1 MRIVTQA
8 EMKKIE
14 KLAETKYQF
23 NEHLIVEHV
32 GVLGA
37 QVVEDRIA
45 ALATDMDLV
54 FLIGKGNNGADGL
67 ALARNLVKPERSVR
81 AFVLFD
87 EKELSTENKTQL
99 KMAQSYGVK
108 VDFLKDMNSVETF
121 FAQNALPKLVVDAIF
136 GTGVRL
142 PLSNFIHEVIHF
154 TNQNA
159 NHTISIDVPSG
170 IDGDSGLVQ
179 GNAVKADLTLAVG
192 FPKIGHF
199 TADGGSLSG
208 DVHVMEVGFP
218 SQLQDEGG
226 DKFLLTRDNV
236 PYNITR
242 SKFGDKKI
250 FGHTLVIGGSHGLS
264 GAPIMASRA
273 ALRAGSG
280 LVTLCT
286 WENQYQETAARLG
299 PEIMTGF
306 VPNDQT
312 KWDKLLR
319 GLDRYDSLV
328 IGPGLGKSARARRL
342 VLEILNNFPGPLVLD
357 ADAINA
363 LSMKHDAQ
371 VFTIRHAPTI
381 ITPHFGE
388 FARFCGVSP
397 EAVHKNPVG
406 LLKEAIEQINCAVL
420 LKGPCTFAGL
430 ADGKTFFNFSPNDGM
445 ATGGVGD
452 VLAGILG
459 GLLAQ
464 DPELKRTRDSLSQ
477 RYSHTH
483 NSALLALYVHTLAG
497 KIAADK
503 FGVRAMTALGLI
515 ETMSDAFAHLD
526 GEEIHGT

>member
-14 KLAETKYQF
+14 EAAAEKYQF
-23 NEHLIVEHV
+23 TEHLIVEHV
-32 GVLGA
+32 GVLGS
-37 QVVEDRIA
+37 QVVEERIK
-45 ALATDMDLV
+45 ALDTAVDVVVLV
-54 FLIGKGNNGADGL
+54 GKGNNGADGL
-67 ALARNLVKPERSVR
+67 ALARNLAQPDRSVR

-87 EKELSTENKTQL
+87 EKELSAENRTQL
-99 KMAQSYGVK
+99 TMARGYGVK
-108 VDFLKDMNSVETF
+108 VDFLRDMDSVETF
-121 FAQNALPKLVVDAIF
+121 FAQNALPKLVIDAIF

-154 TNQNA
+154 INENS
-159 NHTISIDVPSG
+159 NYTISIDVPSG
-170 IDGDSGLVQ
+170 IDGDTGLIQ
-179 GNAVKADLTLAVG
+179 GNAIKADLTLAVG
-192 FPKIGHF
+192 FPKSGHF
-199 TADGGSLSG
+199 TADGALVSG
-208 DVHVMEVGFP
+208 DVDVLEVGFP
-218 SQLQDEGG
+218 PHVVSEAS
-226 DKFLLTRDNV
+226 DKYLLTRDNV
-236 PYNITR
+236 PYSSKR

-286 WENQYQETAARLG
+286 WENQYDETVSRLG
-299 PEIMTGF
+299 PEIMTGY

-312 KWDKLLR
+312 KWNKLLQ
-319 GLDRYDSLV
+319 GLDKYDSLV

-363 LSMKHDAQ
+363 LTIKNDGKIFA
-371 VFTIRHAPTI
+371 IRHAPTI

-388 FARFCGVSP
+388 FARFCGLPIEEVQR
-397 EAVHKNPVG
+397 NPVG
-406 LLKEAIEQINCAVL
+406 LLRDAIESINCSVL

-430 ADGKTFFNFSPNDGM
+430 ANGKTYFNFSPNDGM

-464 DPELKRTRDSLSQ
+464 NPDLKRKRDSLTQ
-477 RYSHTH
+477 RYEHTH
-483 NSALLALYVHTLAG
+483 NSALVALFVHSLAG
-497 KIAADK
+497 KIAAEK
-503 FGVRAMTALGLI
+503 VGVRAMTALNLI
-515 ETMSDAFAHLD
+515 DTMSEAFAQLD
-526 GEEIHGT
+526 GEAHGS

>member
-1 MRIVTQA
+1 MRIVTQR

-14 KLAETKYQF
+14 EAAAAYHF

-37 QVVEDRIA
+37 QVVEERIE
-45 ALATDMDLV
+45 ALGTEADVIVLV
-54 FLIGKGNNGADGL
+54 GKGNNGADGL
-67 ALARNLVKPERSVR
+67 ALARNLARPGLSVR

-87 EKELSTENKTQL
+87 EKELSAENRAQL
-99 KMAQSYGVK
+99 NMARAYGVK
-108 VDFLKDMNSVETF
+108 VDFLQDMESVEAF
-121 FAQNALPKLVVDAIF
+121 FAQNALPKVVIDAIF

-142 PLSNFIHEVIHF
+142 PLSNFIFEVIHF
-154 TNQNA
+154 INEHA
-159 NHTISIDVPSG
+159 NYTIAIDVPSG
-170 IDGDSGLVQ
+170 IDGDTGHIQ
-179 GNAVKADLTLAVG
+179 GNAIKADVTLAVG
-192 FPKIGHF
+192 FPKTGHF
-199 TADGGSLSG
+199 TADGAVVSG
-208 DVHVMEVGFP
+208 EVYILEVGFP
-218 SQLQDEGG
+218 PHLEVEGG

-236 PYNITR
+236 PYTNTR

-273 ALRAGSG
+273 ALRVGSG

-312 KWDKLLR
+312 KWSKLLQ
-319 GLDRYDSLV
+319 GLDKYDSLV

-342 VLEILNNFPGPLVLD
+342 VLEILNNFPGTLVLD

-363 LSMKHDAQ
+363 LTLKHDAQ
-371 VFTIRHAPTI
+371 VFSIRHAPTI
-381 ITPHFGE
+381 LTPHFGE
-388 FARFCGVSP
+388 FARFCGLSLEDVQR
-397 EAVHKNPVG
+397 NPVG
-406 LLKEAIEQINCAVL
+406 LLKEAIERINCAVL

-430 ADGKTFFNFSPNDGM
+430 ADGRTYFNFSPNDGM

-464 DPELKRTRDSLSQ
+464 DPELKKKRDSLSQ
-477 RYSHTH
+477 RYGHTH
-483 NSALLALYVHTLAG
+483 NSALLALYVHTMAG
-497 KIAADK
+497 KIAAQK
-503 FGVRAMTALGLI
+503 FGVRAMTALSLLDTI
-515 ETMSDAFAHLD
+515 AEAFAHLD
-526 GEEIHGT
+526 GDTAHGT